1 MNGKNLEPST
11 SLKKS
16 LEKSL
21 YNSITMIELLQKT
34 WNIVHV
40 SNRLWILFVC
50 LLQIFPK
57 NRKMYIWVN
66 YFFNSKTSNSLLITP
81 TFNAIYL
88 DRTCSL
94 KKAQNCL
101 II

>member
-40 SNRLWILFVC
+40 SNGLWILFVC
-50 LLQIFPK
+50 LF
-57 NRKMYIWVN
+57 
-66 YFFNSKTSNSLLITP
+66 LL
-81 TFNAIYL
+81 
-88 DRTCSL
+88 
-94 KKAQNCL
+94 
-101 II
+101 